1 MVAVGGW
8 SDVVRRSGARVPH
21 AALSRDVPR
30 SHAVTVDSPQPAVQ
44 RLPGRPRADSPVP
57 GARARVL
64 TTADRLFYDE
74 GVRVVGVDRLIAE
87 SSVTKAT
94 FYKHFGAKDT
104 LVLEYLAGRHDLE
117 AAELAAH
124 VEAHDGGRATLEA
137 YLDAV
142 VARVQTVSF
151 RGSAFANAASEF
163 SDPTHPVRVAIAEH
177 REWLTGEM
185 VSLFKAADHPLP
197 GDAADDLVLA
207 LDGAQVGAYA
217 GDAIA
222 AAASLRR
229 TAERLLAA

>member
-1 MVAVGGW
+1 
-8 SDVVRRSGARVPH
+8 
-21 AALSRDVPR
+21 
-30 SHAVTVDSPQPAVQ
+30 VTVDSPQPAVQ

-64 TTADRLFYDE
+64 TTAGRLFYDE

-104 LVLEYLAGRHDLE
+104 LVLEYLAARHDLE
-117 AAELAAH
+117 AAELTSLIDAH
-124 VEAHDGGRATLEA
+124 GGGRATLEA
-137 YLDAV
+137 YLEIV
-142 VARVQTVSF
+142 VARLQTVSF

-163 SDPTHPVRVAIAEH
+163 SDPTHPVRLAIEEH
-177 REWLTGEM
+177 REWLTSEM
-185 VSLFKAADHPLP
+185 VSLFKAAGHPMP

-222 AAASLRR
+222 AAAALRR
-229 TAERLLAA
+229 SAGRLLEA